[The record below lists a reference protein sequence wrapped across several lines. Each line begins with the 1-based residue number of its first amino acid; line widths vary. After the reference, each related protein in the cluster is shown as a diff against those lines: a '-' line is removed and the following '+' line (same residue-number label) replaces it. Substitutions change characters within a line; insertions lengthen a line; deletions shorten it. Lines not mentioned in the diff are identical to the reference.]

1 MSSSLNRIFLIG
13 NLTRDPESKQLPSG
27 TSVTELG
34 LAVNESYTDKSGQK
48 KDEVVYVDVS
58 VFGQASAFI
67 SQYGSKGKSVFI
79 EGKLRLETW
88 DDKQTGQ
95 KRSKLKVVAVSV
107 QLFGSRQDSAAPSSP
122 APRPVAMPQ
131 RQAPRPAPRPQPA
144 SVATPDF
151 ELDENGDPQNI
162 PF

>member
-48 KDEVVYVDVS
+48 KDETVFVDVS
-58 VFGQASAFI
+58 VFGQASGFI
-67 SQYGSKGKSVFI
+67 SQYGNKGKSVFI
-79 EGKLRLETW
+79 EGKLRLEQW
-88 DDKQTGQ
+88 QDKQTGAN
-95 KRSKLKVVAVSV
+95 RSKLKVVAVSV
-107 QLFGSRQDSAAPSSP
+107 QLLGSRQDSAAPWSP

-144 SVATPDF
+144 SVASPDF